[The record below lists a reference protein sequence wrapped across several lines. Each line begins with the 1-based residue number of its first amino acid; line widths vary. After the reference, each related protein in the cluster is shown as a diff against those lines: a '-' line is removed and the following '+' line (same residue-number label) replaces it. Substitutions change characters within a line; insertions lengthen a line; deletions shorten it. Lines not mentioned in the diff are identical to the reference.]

1 MLAFSAIFSVWINH
15 GANAGSLPEWV
26 GYVLLA
32 VAVVGFLIFE
42 LFKSRMKFLQTFL
55 NKVSPMTKEEQP
67 YEVRYY
73 PNDPIPAIRIHVL
86 GHHNTDFAWPEYWLW
101 VVCRETHENYKPEL
115 KYQSQWFPPTIRK
128 MTNSIFEITY

>member
-42 LFKSRMKFLQTFL
+42 LFKSRMKFLQRFL
-55 NKVSPMTKEEQP
+55 NTVSPMTKEEQAATAC
-67 YEVRYY
+67 
-73 PNDPIPAIRIHVL
+73 NGIHVALTMILTIALIGFGFIDSLLYILVPFMLL
-86 GHHNTDFAWPEYWLW
+86 GWIPLRIWL
-101 VVCRETHENYKPEL
+101 YPFLL
-115 KYQSQWFPPTIRK
+115 KRMK
-128 MTNSIFEITY
+128 